1 MEKRTSKKSTAE
13 KRTVE
18 KRIVDEKTA
27 GDKGG
32 RRIRGL
38 VLLQKTV
45 EDEGGKWRTN
55 QDKGQRWR
63 SAYYFLANLIAVEGK
78 CNTVTCSYL
87 IIECDIC
94 CIC

>member
-1 MEKRTSKKSTAE
+1 MG

-18 KRIVDEKTA
+18 QKTA
-27 GDKGG
+27 GDKLGQ
-32 RRIRGL
+32 RIRGP
-38 VLLQKTV
+38 QKTV
-45 EDEGGKWRTN
+45 EDKGGKWRLN
-55 QDKGQRWR
+55 QDKGQRLR
-63 SAYYFLANLIAVEGK
+63 SAYYLLANLIAVEGK